1 MWELVKAG
9 GWLMYPLLLC
19 SLFTLIISIERF
31 IRLKKP
37 LVMPKSLLLSQGKE
51 VTDVLKILLHNN
63 ALQTTALGKI
73 FLAGYLAAQQ
83 DRSQGENTR
92 AQMEV
97 AASQQILN
105 LEKNI
110 NFLGTLSAV
119 APLLGL
125 LGTVVGIIESFL
137 VIDIGANND
146 PSAMIPGI
154 SKALIT
160 TAAGMVIAIPAMFAY
175 RYFQRLVNEYIAE
188 LEQQA
193 TLFHAAIFYQKPV
206 QHQQHHHEHTQ
217 SHHGANAE

>member
-9 GWLMYPLLLC
+9 GWLMVPLLLC
-19 SLFTLIISIERF
+19 SLFTIAISIERF
-31 IRLKKP
+31 LRLKQQ
-37 LVMPKSLLLSQGKE
+37 LVTPSELLLNRGQ
-51 VTDVLKILLHNN
+51 DVNPILK
-63 ALQTTALGKI
+63 ALSNSSMLQQTALGRMFI
-73 FLAGYLAAQQ
+73 AGYQASEQDNAQGQ
-83 DRSQGENTR
+83 NTQ

-97 AASQQILN
+97 VASQEIVK
-105 LEKNI
+105 LERNI

-137 VIDIGANND
+137 IVDIATNND

-160 TAAGMVIAIPAMFAY
+160 TAVGMLIAIPALFAY
-175 RYFQRLVNEYIAE
+175 RYFQRLVNEYIAV

-193 TLFHAAIFYQKPV
+193 TLFHAALFYQKK
-206 QHQQHHHEHTQ
+206 
-217 SHHGANAE
+217 